1 MQSQMGL
8 QSPSG
13 ACNAPKYSAPTHKAI
28 INDGSNWW
36 LWKPSNIIC
45 VRCKEAF
52 RGAYHINEVVQDY
65 LDARYLKRWIP
76 RHFENQHDLMEG
88 PLSQKELPAHQSPKL
103 VSCTQLSYSRSNIA
117 SNQQPSIIWVV
128 AYLTS
133 SDIIK
138 RDIDISLLCQNDS
151 GNIAK
156 KPSVCPRIY
165 RQQPTG
171 QHRSVVAQQA
181 TTNEVKEKPL
191 ESDVIQLRHPRY
203 VLL

>member
-1 MQSQMGL
+1 
-8 QSPSG
+8 
-13 ACNAPKYSAPTHKAI
+13 
-28 INDGSNWW
+28 
-36 LWKPSNIIC
+36 
-45 VRCKEAF
+45 
-52 RGAYHINEVVQDY
+52 
-65 LDARYLKRWIP
+65 
-76 RHFENQHDLMEG
+76 MEG

-103 VSCTQLSYSRSNIA
+103 ASCTQLSYSRSNIA

-128 AYLTS
+128 AYLTP

-151 GNIAK
+151 GNIAE

-191 ESDVIQLRHPRY
+191 ESDVI
-203 VLL
+203 